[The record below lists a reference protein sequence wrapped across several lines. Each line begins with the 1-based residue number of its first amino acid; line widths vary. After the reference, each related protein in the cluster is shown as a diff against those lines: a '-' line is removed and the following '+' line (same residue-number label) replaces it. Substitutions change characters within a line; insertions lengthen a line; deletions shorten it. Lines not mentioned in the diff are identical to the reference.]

1 VPLSSIQIPHPT
13 ELSTAQRQEATRLYG
28 RALELQR
35 DGTPANTRRA
45 YEGDWRRFQDWC
57 TRLGQRLLPASP
69 QTVILYVT
77 HLADPTRTADCHS
90 RAGMCKPATIDRAV
104 SAISYF
110 HRLNGFVSPRESV
123 HVRNHVRKVK
133 NALKLAV
140 QQAAPLL
147 VAHLRAIVARMPAT
161 EPVAIRDKAVLLLG
175 WAAALRRSEIAALNR
190 RDVALLEHGAV
201 LSIWTSKTDQEG
213 SGEAIP
219 VEPADNTDLCPL
231 RALRAWF
238 EVPDVQPADEAL
250 FGRTWYGELAP
261 ERIVER
267 EVNAI
272 VQKWTRRAQL
282 VPENPS
288 LKFSAHSL
296 RAGFITEA
304 ARAGHPE
311 WRIMQHSRHDSYESF
326 REYIRLA
333 NPFQDN
339 PGKGLL

>member
-1 VPLSSIQIPHPT
+1 MTSIQLPRPS
-13 ELSTAQRQEATRLYG
+13 ELSTAQRQEATRLYS

-35 DGTPANTRRA
+35 DGTPENTRRA
-45 YEGDWRRFQDWC
+45 YEGDWRRFRDWC
-57 TRLGQRLLPASP
+57 ERLGQRALPASP
-69 QTVILYVT
+69 QTIILYVT
-77 HLADPTRTADCHS
+77 HLADPTRAADIHS

-110 HRLNGFVSPRESV
+110 HRLNGFVSPRESI
-123 HVRNHVRKVK
+123 HVRNHVRKTKV
-133 NALKLAV
+133 ALKINV

-147 VAHLRAIVARMPAT
+147 VPHLRAIVARMPAT
-161 EPVAIRDKAVLLLG
+161 DPVAIRDKAVLLLG
-175 WAAALRRSEIAALNR
+175 WAAALRRSELAALDR
-190 RDVALLEHGAV
+190 RDVAILEHGA
-201 LSIWTSKTDQEG
+201 LLTIASSKTDQEG
-213 SGEAIP
+213 AGEAVPI
-219 VEPADNTDLCPL
+219 EPAMHTELCPL
-231 RALRAWF
+231 LALRAWL
-238 EVPDVQPADEAL
+238 EIHTDGDPL
-250 FGRTWYGELAP
+250 FVRTWRGELDA

-272 VQKWTRRAQL
+272 VQKWTRRSQ
-282 VPENPS
+282 VSPENPS
-288 LKFSAHSL
+288 LRFSAHSL

-326 REYIRLA
+326 RGYIRIA